1 MAADSV
7 LVSEII
13 SLAKQRADMENTGF
27 ISDAEWLTYADQSYR
42 KFYSLVTTLYE
53 DYNVTSVDITTV
65 AGTEEYSLP
74 TGFFKARLVEIYGV
88 TPRPLTLKQW
98 TLSEKNR
105 LAYNVNGYP
114 IRYSIYGE
122 KLRLL
127 PVPQG
132 PYAVRLWFIPT
143 ATAITA
149 TSQSVEVYNGF
160 DEYIVLDMAIKALTK
175 EQSNTDRLE
184 RERDRMEKMLE
195 ETLRGRD
202 AGSPR
207 FMTDIDRQN
216 DGALYNFWGMIP

>member
-1 MAADSV
+1 
-7 LVSEII
+7 
-13 SLAKQRADMENTGF
+13 
-27 ISDAEWLTYADQSYR
+27 
-42 KFYSLVTTLYE
+42 
-53 DYNVTSVDITTV
+53 
-65 AGTEEYSLP
+65 
-74 TGFFKARLVEIYGV
+74 
-88 TPRPLTLKQW
+88 
-98 TLSEKNR
+98 
-105 LAYNVNGYP
+105 
-114 IRYSIYGE
+114 
-122 KLRLL
+122 L

-132 PYAVRLWFIPT
+132 TYAVKLWFIPT

-216 DGALYNFWGMIP
+216 DGSLYNFWGMIP